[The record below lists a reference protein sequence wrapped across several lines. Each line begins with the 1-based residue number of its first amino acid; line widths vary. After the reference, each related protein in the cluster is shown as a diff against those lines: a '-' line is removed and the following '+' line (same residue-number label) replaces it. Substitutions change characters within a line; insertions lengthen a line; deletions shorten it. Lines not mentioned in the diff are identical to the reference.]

1 MNIYAQA
8 LIAAVYLAILLLAL
22 GLLYNSFKSLARGE
36 GSYDP
41 HVRRENL
48 VSIWVGVIL
57 CLIVVAAIFKRCV
70 F

>member
-1 MNIYAQA
+1 MIYRQILMAV
-8 LIAAVYLAILLLAL
+8 VYLVVLLLAL
-22 GLLYNSFKSLARGE
+22 GLLYNSFKALARGE

-41 HVRRENL
+41 QARRENL

-70 F
+70 Y

>member
-8 LIAAVYLAILLLAL
+8 LIAVVYLAILLLAL
-22 GLLYNSFKSLARGE
+22 GILYNSFKALARGE

-41 HVRRENL
+41 QVRRENL

>member
-1 MNIYAQA
+1 MNIYAQLLMA
-8 LIAAVYLAILLLAL
+8 VVYLAVLLLAL

-36 GSYDP
+36 ANYDP
-41 HVRRENL
+41 QARRENL

-57 CLIVVAAIFKRCV
+57 CLIVIAAIFRRCV

>member
-1 MNIYAQA
+1 MSIYTQI
-8 LIAAVYLAILLLAL
+8 LYAVAYTAILLLAL
-22 GLLYNSFKSLARGE
+22 GILYNSFKALARGE

-41 HVRRENL
+41 QVRKENL